1 MNTNERNTDARSQ
14 VIGHAAHNGSPINT
28 EGFKLQQSAG
38 VKEIS
43 LVQATAGLGVLNP
56 FVSRS
61 QMRAIWDLCRDSEE
75 KAYFKQKVMDLARLI
90 KSMPKTY
97 DQDGSGMEAVAY
109 LHYFTAGFDWYI
121 TEKDMTGDG
130 TAQAFGLAVVFER
143 ELGYI
148 SIREI
153 IANGAELD
161 LHFEP
166 VTLSALVDGRTVRI

>member
-1 MNTNERNTDARSQ
+1 MNTNERKTDARSQ
-14 VIGHAAHNGSPINT
+14 VMGHAAHNEV
-28 EGFKLQQSAG
+28 EGAQGLNNPQGGQAS
-38 VKEIS
+38 EIS
-43 LVQATAGLGVLNP
+43 LVQATAGLHILAP
-56 FVSRS
+56 FISKG
-61 QMRAIWDLCRDSEE
+61 QMQAIWDLCRDGEE
-75 KAYFKQKVMDLARLI
+75 RAYFKQKVMDLARLI

-121 TEKDMTGDG
+121 TEKDMTGAG
-130 TAQAFGLAVVFER
+130 TNQAFGLAVVFER

-153 IANGAELD
+153 VANGAELD

-166 VTLSALVDGRTVRI
+166 ATLSRLVDGRTVQI

>member
-1 MNTNERNTDARSQ
+1 MNTNNRKQTPDHTSQ
-14 VIGHAAHNGSPINT
+14 T
-28 EGFKLQQSAG
+28 EGSGLNNPQG
-38 VKEIS
+38 GKEIS

-56 FVSRS
+56 FVSKS
-61 QMRAIWDLCRDSEE
+61 QMRAIWDLCRAGEE

-90 KSMPKTY
+90 KSMPKMY

-109 LHYFTAGFDWYI
+109 LHYFTAGFDWYV

-130 TAQAFGLAVVFER
+130 TSQAFGLAVVFEC

-153 IANGAELD
+153 VANGAELD
-161 LHFEP
+161 LYFTP
-166 VTLSALVDGRTVRI
+166 APLSRLVDGRTVRI

>member
-1 MNTNERNTDARSQ
+1 MNTNERKTDARSQ
-14 VIGHAAHNGSPINT
+14 VKT
-28 EGFKLQQSAG
+28 EGAQGLNNPQEG
-38 VKEIS
+38 KEIS

-56 FVSRS
+56 FVNRS
-61 QMRAIWDLCRDSEE
+61 QMQAIWDFCRSGEE
-75 KAYFKQKVMDLARLI
+75 KAYFKAKVMDMARLI
-90 KSMPKTY
+90 KTMPKTY

-153 IANGAELD
+153 VANGAELD
-161 LHFEP
+161 LYFSP
-166 VTLSALVDGRTVRI
+166 ATLSALVDGRTLNVSTG